1 MNMFGFTPVAFEQL
15 QQEFIKFLAE
25 HGREPKSEFFIPT
38 PMNDLIQSGQA
49 RMKVLPTAS
58 DWFGITY
65 REDKPAVVAS
75 IRALLADGVYPENL
89 WA

>member
-15 QQEFIKFLAE
+15 QGEFVRFLE
-25 HGREPKSEFFIPT
+25 TQGQEPKSEFFIPT
-38 PMNDLIQSGQA
+38 PMNHLIQSGQA

-65 REDKPAVVAS
+65 RDDKPSVVAS
-75 IRALLADGVYPENL
+75 IRLLIEQGVYPDNL